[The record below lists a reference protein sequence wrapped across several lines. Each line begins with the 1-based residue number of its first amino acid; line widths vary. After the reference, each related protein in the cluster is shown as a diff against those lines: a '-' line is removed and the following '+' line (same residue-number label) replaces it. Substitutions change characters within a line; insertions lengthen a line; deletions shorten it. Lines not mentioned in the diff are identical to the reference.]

1 MLTDIQQKHNKLHGL
16 FNANSNHEQI
26 DENSYD
32 SDKDPE
38 YIQPSILKNLNKNAL
53 STCISTKTK
62 CNSSAKNSPTERVIA
77 DRNQDFLQPFV
88 ISQSKDKNKTP
99 KCSSV
104 KRALFETHETFNHVS
119 DDSSNKG
126 HYCIGNLPIG
136 KIGAKDIDQDIG
148 QPLSQSY
155 YNKNNYSK
163 FSLEKA
169 SFETNEFNQEN
180 AEFSNSRHSI
190 LNSPIGKI
198 VVEDNDQNFSSSH
211 SKSLSNNNN
220 NSNTPM
226 FSSAKTINT
235 ADKLMPNCD
244 FPTFVLNALTKMKY
258 DISGINSKTNA
269 THILLNSFV
278 THFGN
283 SSIQEQLNNNQ
294 IGQTSDYCNLFP
306 IQTEEDLQA
315 AESRI
320 LDKNVRFNLVLQLS
334 LLVGIKGVG

>member
-1 MLTDIQQKHNKLHGL
+1 MSKTEISSCDDAVSSKSISKMRSPPKFLTK
-16 FNANSNHEQI
+16 E
-26 DENSYD
+26 
-32 SDKDPE
+32 
-38 YIQPSILKNLNKNAL
+38 NAL